1 MITVLG
7 HADKQVF
14 SGSYSGTI
22 FTASYNC
29 VVYIYTQNAT
39 GSLTARTS
47 VGGYTRNIIYTR
59 SGSFSV
65 QTGAKLN
72 VGDYITGSISGQFE
86 LIIIRYD

>member
-7 HADKQVF
+7 HTDKQVF
-14 SGSYSGTI
+14 NGSYSGTI
-22 FTASYNC
+22 FTATYNC
-29 VVYIYTQNAT
+29 VVYVYTQNAN

-47 VGGYTRNIIYTR
+47 GSYLRNIIYSR
-59 SGSFSV
+59 VGSLSV